1 MAKVGNETLLAIL
14 LALENLETP
23 LSPDEQTVFK
33 KTSQRLTLHPYK
45 WESATHKLLEA
56 FQANASFQTYDKSA
70 LMQLEAFEGNIP
82 PELLPTEEELTQ
94 AFPSDGKI
102 VKRAYFEGKPDLV
115 SNEVLNLVTNVL
127 NTPDPKMTNSK
138 LNLGQRLMTFLK
150 VRNPQ

>member
-23 LSPDEQTVFK
+23 LSPDEQAVLK
-33 KTSQRLTLHPYK
+33 KTSQRLTLHPHK
-45 WESATHKLLEA
+45 WESATQKLLEA
-56 FQANASFQTYDKSA
+56 FQAHASFQTHYKSA
-70 LMQLEAFEGNIP
+70 LLQLEAFQGNIP

-94 AFPSDGKI
+94 ALPPDGKV

-127 NTPDPKMTNSK
+127 NTPDPEMTNSK
-138 LNLGQRLMTFLK
+138 LNLGQRLMTLLNF
-150 VRNPQ
+150 RNSQ